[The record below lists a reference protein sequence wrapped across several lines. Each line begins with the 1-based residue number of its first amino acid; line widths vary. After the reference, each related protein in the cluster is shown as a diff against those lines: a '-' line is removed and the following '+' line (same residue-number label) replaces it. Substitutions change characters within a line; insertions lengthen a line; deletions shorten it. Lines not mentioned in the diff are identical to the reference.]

1 MIAWLKRK
9 TKQQPK
15 PDSSLRSYPLK
26 ISKKEPPMERG
37 DMSKPIRHAHA
48 NLESRGKSGSFK
60 DKSENKK
67 TLK

>member
-1 MIAWLKRK
+1 
-9 TKQQPK
+9 
-15 PDSSLRSYPLK
+15 
-26 ISKKEPPMERG
+26 MERG